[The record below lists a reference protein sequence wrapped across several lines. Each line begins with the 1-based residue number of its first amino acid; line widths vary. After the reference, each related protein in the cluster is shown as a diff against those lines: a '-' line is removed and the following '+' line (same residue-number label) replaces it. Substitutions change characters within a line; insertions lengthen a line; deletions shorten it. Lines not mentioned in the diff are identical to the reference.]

1 MAGMAK
7 SRRTTIV
14 IRGEDERALRAAS
27 RAEGVSQSEIIPRG
41 IRAVT
46 ALYRRERPRPRSGL
60 FRATNKEREDLLYGP
75 DKFGDVDE

>member
-27 RAEGVSQSEIIPRG
+27 RAEGVSQSEIIRRG

-46 ALYRRERPRPRSGL
+46 APYRRERPRPRSGL
-60 FRATNKEREDLLYGP
+60 FRATRKEREDLLTGLTSSRA
-75 DKFGDVDE
+75 DDR